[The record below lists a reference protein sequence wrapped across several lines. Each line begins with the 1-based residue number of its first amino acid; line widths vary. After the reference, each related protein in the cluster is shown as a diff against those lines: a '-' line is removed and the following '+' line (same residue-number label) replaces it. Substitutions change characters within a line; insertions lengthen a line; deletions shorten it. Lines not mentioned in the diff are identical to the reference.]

1 MEAWIDFSSSNTYIF
16 IYIYIVCMYIYIYY
30 VATVYLRQLSA
41 MLQMEGFPM
50 SGSVASVNIF
60 SRPGITELC

>member
-1 MEAWIDFSSSNTYIF
+1 MDAWIDFSSTNT
-16 IYIYIVCMYIYIYY
+16 YIYIYCLY
-30 VATVYLRQLSA
+30 VYIYIFIMSLYLRQLSA

-50 SGSVASVNIF
+50 SGSVASVNIC

>member
-1 MEAWIDFSSSNTYIF
+1 MDAWIDFSSTNTYIYILF
-16 IYIYIVCMYIYIYY
+16 VCIYIYIMSL
-30 VATVYLRQLSA
+30 YLRQISA

>member
-1 MEAWIDFSSSNTYIF
+1 MDAWIDFSSTNTYIYILF
-16 IYIYIVCMYIYIYY
+16 VCIYIYIMSL
-30 VATVYLRQLSA
+30 YLRQISA

-50 SGSVASVNIF
+50 SGSVASVTIF